1 MLRRLVES
9 HATALVLLVVVLSGV
24 AALAVIY
31 SRDFVRDRPIRGD
44 VVGYYIYL
52 PAAFLDRDVSLVRT
66 VDRSFDGDAGN
77 AHSDLRR
84 VDHGYLGPHQ
94 IGEAIMLVPFFA
106 VGHVGAIASGERRD
120 GFSWPY
126 QASVAAGGLFYGVLG
141 LALLGSF
148 LRRWFDRAIV
158 VATLLALTFGTN
170 LFHYLTFDAGYSHA
184 FSFAAVAFVLWST
197 MRLADRPTVAGA
209 LTLGLGIGLA
219 ATIRPTNLVVA
230 LFPLLV
236 YVRSWSDAKRRVRA
250 LVAHP
255 RLLVACA
262 CGVLAPVV
270 LQLLY
275 WHHLTGH
282 FVFNAYDEYP
292 RLEPADPHL
301 VDVAF
306 SVRKGLLFWTPLVA
320 LGVAGLLLL
329 RRTAPALLVVT
340 PVVLAVNFWLMASWS
355 EWWYGGSFGQRAFVE
370 SLPFLGI
377 GIAALFAWARAGR
390 ALLPVSLV
398 AIVMTGLALHGMFA
412 YWRGDIPFDGTTWR
426 IYLDS
431 WRVYPDSFRGL

>member
-1 MLRRLVES
+1 MLRRFVES
-9 HATALVLLVVVLSGV
+9 NATVLALLVVLLSGA

-31 SRDFVRDRPIRGD
+31 MRGLDDPIRAD
-44 VVGYYIYL
+44 AVGYYIYL

-66 VDRSFDGDAGN
+66 VDRSFDGKAKN

-106 VGHVGAIASGERRD
+106 VGHVIAVASGERRD

-126 QASVAAGGLFYGVLG
+126 QASAAAGGLLYGVIG

-148 LRRWFDRAIV
+148 LRSWFDRTIV
-158 VATLLALTFGTN
+158 AATLLALTFGTN
-170 LFHYLTFDAGYSHA
+170 LFHYLTFDAVYSHA
-184 FSFAAVAFVLWST
+184 FSFATVAFVLWST
-197 MRLADRPTVAGA
+197 MRLADRPSAPRA

-236 YVRSWSDAKRRVRA
+236 YVRSWSDAKGRATA

-255 RLLVACA
+255 RMLVACA
-262 CGVLAPVV
+262 CGFLTPVV

-282 FVFNAYDEYP
+282 FVVNAYDADP
-292 RLEPADPHL
+292 RLELAHPHVL
-301 VDVAF
+301 AVAF

-320 LGVAGLLLL
+320 LGFAGLPLL
-329 RRTAPALLVVT
+329 RSRAPALLIAT
-340 PVVLAVNFWLMASWS
+340 PVVLAAYFWLMASWS
-355 EWWYGGSFGQRAFVE
+355 EWWYGGSFGQRAFVD
-370 SLPFLGI
+370 SLPLLGI

-390 ALLPVSLV
+390 ALLPVALATV
-398 AIVMTGLALHGMFA
+398 VMTGLALHGMLA
-412 YWRGDIPFDGTTWR
+412 YWRGNVPFDGTTWR
-426 IYLDS
+426 IYLE
-431 WRVYPDSFRGL
+431 SFTRL

>member
-9 HATALVLLVVVLSGV
+9 HATGLTLLVVTVSGA

-31 SRDFVRDRPIRGD
+31 AQGYVRDEPIRGD

-66 VDRSFDGDAGN
+66 VDRSFDGEAEN

-94 IGEAIMLVPFFA
+94 IGEAIMLAPFFA
-106 VGHVGAIASGERRD
+106 VGHVVAVASGERRD

-126 QASVAAGGLFYGVLG
+126 QASVAAGGLLYGILG

-148 LRRWFDRAIV
+148 LRRWFDGAIV
-158 VATLLALTFGTN
+158 AATLLALTFGTN

-197 MRLADRPTVAGA
+197 MRLAERPTASRA
-209 LTLGLGIGLA
+209 LALGLGIGLA

-236 YVRSWSDAKRRVRA
+236 YVRSWSDAKGRVRA
-250 LVAHP
+250 LVAYP
-255 RLLVACA
+255 RLLVACG
-262 CGVLAPVV
+262 CGLVTPVV

-282 FVFNAYDEYP
+282 FAVNPYEAVAGDP
-292 RLEPADPHL
+292 KLELAHPHL
-301 VDVAF
+301 LEAAF

-320 LGVAGLLLL
+320 LGIAGLPLL
-329 RRTAPALLVVT
+329 RSRAPALLIAT
-340 PVVLAVNFWLMASWS
+340 PVVLAANFWLMASWS
-355 EWWYGGSFGQRAFVE
+355 QWWYGGSFGQRAFVE
-370 SLPFLGI
+370 SLPLLGI

-390 ALLPVSLV
+390 AFLPVSLV
-398 AIVMTGLALHGMFA
+398 AVVLTGLALHGMLA

-431 WRVYPDSFRGL
+431 WRMYPDLF